1 MSKFILTHLGE
12 NINTFSA
19 YEIPELLMESKSKL
33 DFAKEW
39 PEEAASH
46 VRAVHQGS
54 TEREAVSVPRL
65 VTWMPGCMCQEVA
78 VVQSLS
84 HVPLSVTQWTA
95 ARLASLSSPSPRACS
110 NPCPLSRWCYL
121 TISSSSTPFSFCLQ
135 SLPVSVS
142 FPMSRLFASGGWSVG
157 ASASA
162 SVFPMNIQGWLPLKL
177 TGLISL

>member
-1 MSKFILTHLGE
+1 MQATAGALVPHPRKSIKQ
-12 NINTFSA
+12 FSA
-19 YEIPELLMESKSKL
+19 YKMPELLVESKSKL

-84 HVPLSVTQWTA
+84 HVPLSVTQ
-95 ARLASLSSPSPRACS
+95 
-110 NPCPLSRWCYL
+110 
-121 TISSSSTPFSFCLQ
+121 
-135 SLPVSVS
+135 
-142 FPMSRLFASGGWSVG
+142 
-157 ASASA
+157 
-162 SVFPMNIQGWLPLKL
+162 
-177 TGLISL
+177 